1 MIDPLYVASGFGV
14 GLLVGMTGVGG
25 GSLMTPLLI
34 LLFGIHPSTAVGTDL
49 LYAAAT
55 KTGGSLVHGVARSIH
70 WPAVLRL
77 ASGSIPAS
85 VVTPACAV
93 AALNS
98 TGIPRAAWSIWC
110 CALRCILTATSL
122 IFRKAIMDRYRRRME
137 RLGAST
143 TGYATVA
150 VGVALGVLVSISSVG
165 AGAVGVT
172 ALLLLYPRLPMASIV
187 GSDIAHA
194 VPLTLVAGIGHWALG
209 SVDWA
214 LMGVLLIGSLP
225 GIIIG
230 SYCAVRVPETV
241 LRLLL
246 ATVLILI
253 AGKLGFNE
261 LHLSTASIAAVTGS
275 VAHSGA
281 LREPSA
287 ILLRGPAAVDRQI
300 GAGDLGGIVAAQEQR
315 QRCDLLRGH
324 ELLGRLRVE
333 QHVR

>member
-34 LLFGIHPSTAVGTDL
+34 LLFGVHPSTAVGTDL

-55 KTGGSLVHGVARSIH
+55 KTGGSLVHGWSQSIH

-85 VVTPACAV
+85 VITLLVLWQLELNGE
-93 AALNS
+93 AARSLVNLVL
-98 TGIPRAAWSIWC
+98 C
-110 CALRCILTATSL
+110 FALILTATSL
-122 IFRKAIMDRYRRRME
+122 IFRRAIMDRYRRRME

-143 TGYATVA
+143 TGYATVV

-172 ALLLLYPRLPMASIV
+172 ALLLLYPRLPMARIV

-194 VPLTLVAGIGHWALG
+194 VPLTLIAGMGHWAMG
-209 SVDWA
+209 AIDWH
-214 LMGVLLIGSLP
+214 LMAVLLAGSLP
-225 GIIIG
+225 GIVIG
-230 SYCAVRVPETV
+230 SYLATRVPETA

-246 ATVLILI
+246 AVTLIVV
-253 AGKLGFNE
+253 AGKLASNE
-261 LHLSTASIAAVTGS
+261 WNWTES
-275 VAHSGA
+275 
-281 LREPSA
+281 
-287 ILLRGPAAVDRQI
+287 
-300 GAGDLGGIVAAQEQR
+300 IVAIVAQSSQR
-315 QRCDLLRGH
+315 
-324 ELLGRLRVE
+324 
-333 QHVR
+333 

>member
-55 KTGGSLVHGVARSIH
+55 KTGGSLVHGLARSVH
-70 WPAVLRL
+70 WPAVIRL

-85 VVTPACAV
+85 MVTLLV
-93 AALNS
+93 LWKLDLNGEAARGLINLVL
-98 TGIPRAAWSIWC
+98 C
-110 CALRCILTATSL
+110 FALFLTATSL
-122 IFRKAIMDRYRRRME
+122 IFRRAIMDRYRRRME
-137 RLGAST
+137 RLDDST
-143 TGYATVA
+143 TGRATVV

-165 AGAVGVT
+165 AGAIGVT
-172 ALLLLYPRLPMASIV
+172 ALLLLYPRLPMANIV

-225 GIIIG
+225 GIVIG

-241 LRLLL
+241 LRLVL
-246 ATVLILI
+246 ASVLILV
-253 AGKLGFNE
+253 ASKLGFNE
-261 LHLSTASIAAVTGS
+261 LHFSHESIAAVTGNA
-275 VAHSGA
+275 AH
-281 LREPSA
+281 
-287 ILLRGPAAVDRQI
+287 
-300 GAGDLGGIVAAQEQR
+300 
-315 QRCDLLRGH
+315 
-324 ELLGRLRVE
+324 
-333 QHVR
+333 